1 MADKIPVVVF
11 KDNQPGISA
20 LLKGH
25 TLKFTALGEQANI
38 INTSD
43 GIDDSETIITG
54 FSCTRV
60 ADENEIAV
68 ALRHAF
74 VEGLIP
80 LGPTAAARYGFG
92 GRMEF
97 FLGDGGEG
105 KEKGG
110 Q

>member
-1 MADKIPVVVF
+1 MLGAVAADAEVH
-11 KDNQPGISA
+11 GISFCVVLGPHA
-20 LLKGH
+20 L
-25 TLKFTALGEQANI
+25 TAAFPALC
-38 INTSD
+38 D
-43 GIDDSETIITG
+43 G
-54 FSCTRV
+54 V

-74 VEGLIP
+74 VEGLMP

-105 KEKGG
+105 KEKGS